1 MNTTDRST
9 GTIDYALRRR
19 FAFVTLKSD
28 SSVIEKHYT
37 EPTLKNQALAL
48 FDNIEKFIEEKQ
60 CGDLGIDDLMV
71 GHSYFMSDSEEELK
85 EKMEYEVLPLIAE
98 YINDGI
104 LNVSSEEKKTAF
116 KAWRDLQPAT
126 IEEVNEEEEQEEE

>member
-1 MNTTDRST
+1 M
-9 GTIDYALRRR
+9 RRR

-28 SSVIEKHYT
+28 RSVIEKHYT
-37 EPTLKNQALAL
+37 EPTLKNQALEL
-48 FDNIEKFIEEKQ
+48 FKNIKKFIEEKQ

-71 GHSYFMSDSEEELK
+71 GHSYFMSDSEEELR

-116 KAWRDLQPAT
+116 EAWCDLQPAT
-126 IEEVNEEEEQEEE
+126 IEEVNEEEEQEGE

>member
-1 MNTTDRST
+1 M
-9 GTIDYALRRR
+9 
-19 FAFVTLKSD
+19 
-28 SSVIEKHYT
+28 
-37 EPTLKNQALAL
+37 
-48 FDNIEKFIEEKQ
+48 FDNIGKFIEEKQ

-71 GHSYFMSDSEEELK
+71 GHSYFMSASKEELE

-104 LNVSSEEKKTAF
+104 LNVSSKEKEAAF
-116 KAWRDLQPAT
+116 EAWRNLQCAT